1 MIILVIYKPSSL
13 HIPLKKYLKDWNE
26 QFKTLKRDKPH
37 KLFILFTYM
46 GKNVSFFEKVGNFF
60 ERRKTLI
67 FFVAIEKSRL
77 SEELN

>member
-1 MIILVIYKPSSL
+1 
-13 HIPLKKYLKDWNE
+13 
-26 QFKTLKRDKPH
+26 
-37 KLFILFTYM
+37 M